1 MKKIVEEISLEA
13 QDLKEKEQN
22 ITSEYVKEKL
32 SDIIED
38 EDLSRYIL

>member
-1 MKKIVEEISLEA
+1 MTTLLE
-13 QDLKEKEQN
+13 DLLFEAPARKRKVS
-22 ITSEYVKEKL
+22 ITAKAVQKKL